1 MKTKLFEQAS
11 DIIIFEALISI
22 YSEVQYE
29 KSCRPSGSWAL
40 CSTNCYVF
48 STMMIIIITVIFL
61 LWSKSHCHSST
72 FVVKAAL
79 NSNCKATWW
88 KRASFCILNLT
99 SKKRIGLHKIEI
111 KASNI
116 FMLYACLKC
125 FCLHCFLLCCCCF
138 LWRRLYVTL
147 VFFLYAFL
155 FLHEDKKVWL
165 LTLMSLLLAN

>member
-1 MKTKLFEQAS
+1 MKLWFLSIQRFSMKKVADQAVVELCAAQIATCS
-11 DIIIFEALISI
+11 RLDYDDNHHYRHFLALK
-22 YSEVQYE
+22 Q
-29 KSCRPSGSWAL
+29 
-40 CSTNCYVF
+40 
-48 STMMIIIITVIFL
+48 
-61 LWSKSHCHSST
+61 SHRRSST
-72 FVVKAAL
+72 FIVKAAL

-99 SKKRIGLHKIEI
+99 SQKRIGLHKIEI

-147 VFFLYAFL
+147 VFL
-155 FLHEDKKVWL
+155 
-165 LTLMSLLLAN
+165 SLCIPISTWR